1 MAQRT
6 KKRVKRPA
14 RKRNA
19 SVTPAMLEQFAGLF
33 PGGQVTPAILK
44 QVGREYAKV
53 ANPGRGAFKR
63 CVEEVAA
70 KGGAYSPR
78 AVCAA
83 AARKKYGAA
92 KLAKMAAAGRRRAKN
107 PARKKSGRRNPV
119 DAAAEV
125 YEQFHGRPP
134 EEVIE
139 VKETIE
145 EHSVLS
151 GIGKLVSLTVSPIGG
166 GKAVKV
172 SDFRGALLAQNEKR
186 TQLFIVGGDQSV
198 NVADFG
204 IERDRPPH
212 ELEIL
217 GAAVEV
223 AYLTRKD
230 HLGKAGGEG
239 EKAVHVHDF
248 GSLRQVEGS
257 DSRRRRGS
265 RLPVVLYDTR
275 NRKLSL
281 AGGGYDLPEVGI
293 RG

>member
-1 MAQRT
+1 MAKRT
-6 KKRVKRPA
+6 KKRPSTR
-14 RKRNA
+14 RNA

-44 QVGREYAKV
+44 RVGAEYAKV
-53 ANPGRGAFKR
+53 SNPGRGAFKR
-63 CVEEVAA
+63 CVQEVAA

-83 AARKKYGAA
+83 AARKKYGSA
-92 KLAKMAAAGRRRAKN
+92 KLKKMAAAGRKRALKN
-107 PARKKSGRRNPV
+107 PRGRRNPV
-119 DAAAEV
+119 DDAAAV
-125 YEQFHGRPP
+125 YERFHGRPP

-151 GIGKLVSLTVSPIGG
+151 GIGKLVSLTVWPVQGTR
-166 GKAVKV
+166 AVKIEQ
-172 SDFRGALLAQNEKR
+172 FRGAMLAQNEKA

-198 NVADFG
+198 NVSDFG
-204 IERDRPPH
+204 IESDRTPH
-212 ELEIL
+212 EFEIL

-230 HLGKAGGEG
+230 HLGKSGGEG
-239 EKAVHVHDF
+239 ERAVHVHDF

-265 RLPVVLYDTR
+265 RLPIVVYDTR
-275 NRKLSL
+275 NKKLSL